1 MAKIDS
7 AYHGLLEKIKDEG
20 FKYEDPNRKG
30 VYRYQI
36 PSYQM
41 VHNFAD
47 GFPAITTKKLYW
59 KGVVGELLW
68 FLRGDTNIKYLDD
81 NKIYIWH
88 KDGYNHYLN
97 KGGKLNYGLWKLVL
111 NCDLHGK
118 FGDLDRV
125 YGAQWRKW
133 KGKLE
138 LKRDPNTS
146 SGHIK
151 ADLVFSK
158 IDQISN
164 LIKGLKETPM
174 GTKHIVTAWN
184 PAELDNMALPPCHWS
199 FEILVE
205 PIKGSRERNKQIR
218 LAGSKLQYPL
228 YQFTLK
234 WHQRSVDT
242 FLGLPFNIASYAT
255 LAQIIGKITNMVPKG
270 IIGDLSNVHIYE
282 SHMDAVNQQLE
293 NDTDKYGKCELL
305 IDYDTENM
313 LMSSGRIFGKLP
325 KEEQSAYLDKILS
338 QINIS
343 DFTLKGYES
352 FPPISAEM
360 LPYNK

>member
-7 AYHGLLEKIKDEG
+7 TYHGLLEKIKDEG

-47 GFPAITTKKLYW
+47 GFPAVTTKKLYW
-59 KGVVGELLW
+59 KAVVGELLW

-88 KDGYNHYLN
+88 KDGYNYYLN
-97 KGGKLNYGLWKLVL
+97 KGGKLDYNSWKLAL
-111 NCDLHGK
+111 NCDLHGE
-118 FGDLDRV
+118 FGDLDRI
-125 YGAQWRKW
+125 YGYQLRNFGGKFDQLACIIDTMINNPLATKKTVTFMNPND
-133 KGKLE
+133 KG
-138 LKRDPNTS
+138 
-146 SGHIK
+146 H
-151 ADLVFSK
+151 
-158 IDQISN
+158 Q
-164 LIKGLKETPM
+164 
-174 GTKHIVTAWN
+174 
-184 PAELDNMALPPCHWS
+184 ALSPCHTG
-199 FEILVE
+199 FKILVE
-205 PIKGSRERNKQIR
+205 PLPDDR
-218 LAGSKLQYPL
+218 LKTFSNNSYYMHSNLLDGVE
-228 YQFTLK
+228 YQFDLQ
-234 WHQRSVDT
+234 WEQDSVDT
-242 FLGLPFNIASYAT
+242 FLGLPFNIASYA
-255 LAQIIGKITNMVPKG
+255 LLECIIGKMTNMVPKG
-270 IIGDLSNVHIYE
+270 ITGDLSNVHIYE
-282 SHMDAVNQQLE
+282 SHMDAVNQQLG

-313 LMSSGRIFGKLP
+313 LVSSGRIFGKLP